1 MIAKRVPDESND
13 SVNLVVS
20 LLVRHP
26 ELSRVII
33 KPRFSAVAF
42 FFIVR
47 ERLSVADG
55 ARFRAS
61 VLEHLRAFHD
71 LERASAPKIVVRL
84 RADEKLTFVEIERD
98 ARTLAREEIPLV
110 VALVAQSFGD
120 RLIVNP
126 PAEDGGDDEFAS
138 QEDAV
143 GSALDAVRRGRQRK
157 GLVGFREERRV
168 LIYFGKA

>member
-1 MIAKRVPDESND
+1 VIAKRVPDESND
-13 SVNLVVS
+13 SVNLVIS

-47 ERLSVADG
+47 ERLSAVEG
-55 ARFRAS
+55 TRFRTS

-71 LERASAPKIVVRL
+71 LERESTPKILVRL
-84 RADEKLTFVEIERD
+84 RTAENLTFVEIERD
-98 ARTLAREEIPLV
+98 ARTLARDEIPLV
-110 VALVAQSFGD
+110 VALVSQAFGD

-126 PAEDGGDDEFAS
+126 PAEDAGDDEFGP
-138 QEDAV
+138 QEDPV

-168 LIYFGKA
+168 LIYFGKS